1 MAIIIISRQLGSL
14 GNEIAQGL
22 AKKLN
27 YHLLSRDI
35 ISQMLQES
43 GFAEE
48 ESIETF
54 SSEQKPSFMG
64 SFTQDRDRFLC
75 YIQKVMYE
83 FALKKDIIIM
93 DMGGQVL
100 FQYFPNTLRVRLFA
114 PPEVRIQRVQEDRS
128 CDERYAQY
136 IIDES
141 DQARAGFNKY
151 YFNIDW
157 EDMNLYDLII
167 NTASISL
174 EGALNLIAEEIPD
187 IEKAEHQE
195 RLANTLHELVLR
207 QNVLIEI
214 IYKEKMALPHLNV
227 EVQEGIVALNGFSH
241 SDEEKEQ
248 CEAAVRQVPG
258 VQDVVNELI
267 VEPALDY
274 R

>member
-1 MAIIIISRQLGSL
+1 MAILIISRQLGSL

-22 AKKLN
+22 ADKLD
-27 YHLLSRDI
+27 YHLLTRDI

-43 GFAEE
+43 GFVEE
-48 ESIETF
+48 ESIESF
-54 SSEQKPSFMG
+54 SGEQKPSFMS

-100 FQYFPNTLRVRLFA
+100 FQYFPNTLRMRLFA
-114 PPEVRIQRVQEDRS
+114 PTEVRIRRIQEDRS

-141 DQARAGFNKY
+141 DQARAAFNKY
-151 YFNIDW
+151 YFDIDW
-157 EDMNLYDLII
+157 EDIKLYDLII
-167 NTASISL
+167 NTGTISR
-174 EGALNLIAEEIPD
+174 EGAVNLIAGEIPD
-187 IEKAEHQE
+187 IEKVTHQE
-195 RLANTLHELVLR
+195 RLTGTLNELVLR
-207 QNVLIEI
+207 QRVLIEI
-214 IYKEKMALPHLNV
+214 IYNEKFVLPHLDV

-241 SDEEKEQ
+241 SEDDKEQ
-248 CEAAVRQVPG
+248 CEAVIRKVSG

-267 VEPALDY
+267 VEPALAY